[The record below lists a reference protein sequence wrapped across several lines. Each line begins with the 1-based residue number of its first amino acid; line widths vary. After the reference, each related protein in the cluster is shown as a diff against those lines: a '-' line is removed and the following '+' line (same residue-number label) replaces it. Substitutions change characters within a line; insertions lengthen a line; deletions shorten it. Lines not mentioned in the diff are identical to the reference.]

1 MPLSER
7 LMHASSVRMWLTT
20 DRWAQ
25 AEDVAIADTCITTDD
40 VTRRLSFQLLLF
52 RRRPAGQVSLVAGP
66 RPMVLLS
73 GVFSSLPASLV

>member
-73 GVFSSLPASLV
+73 GIFSSLPASLV

>member
-7 LMHASSVRMWLTT
+7 LMYASSVRMWLTT

>member
-7 LMHASSVRMWLTT
+7 LMYASSVRMWLTT

-52 RRRPAGQVSLVAGP
+52 RRRPAGQVLLVAGP

>member
-25 AEDVAIADTCITTDD
+25 AEDVAIADTCITTGD
-40 VTRRLSFQLLLF
+40 VTRRLSFQLF

-73 GVFSSLPASLV
+73 GIFSSLPASLV